1 MVKILVEWSA
11 GGRRKPEELREAK
24 SSMVEKK
31 LLKKSMKFPVDG
43 SEGFWKIFRARR
55 QPPRYI

>member
-31 LLKKSMKFPVDG
+31 LLKKVDEI
-43 SEGFWKIFRARR
+43 SC
-55 QPPRYI
+55 